1 MPSCAKRSTTT
12 RTAASRSRTLAT
24 RLRYD
29 RSVLSRADDLA
40 KMTVLDENKR
50 AIELGAL
57 WRDKPAVLVFIRH
70 FG

>member
-1 MPSCAKRSTTT
+1 
-12 RTAASRSRTLAT
+12 
-24 RLRYD
+24 
-29 RSVLSRADDLA
+29 VLSRADDLA

>member
-1 MPSCAKRSTTT
+1 MPQH
-12 RTAASRSRTLAT
+12 ASRGAPEPQGQVLLAT

-29 RSVLSRADDLA
+29 SRMLRRADDLA
-40 KMTVLDENKR
+40 KMTVLDEHGQT
-50 AIELGAL
+50 IQLDTL